1 MFENLNRKSIHYVV
15 SSKKIPLPEKF
26 STFFMLLFG
35 MHISEVP
42 LKHKQEFNEEIVKI
56 NLQREKNISYIIIFL
71 NLLFFIFDMNK
82 YNNSWDGNMGYR
94 YLFYSR
100 IIIVT
105 ILTTFIL
112 LYNLKI
118 KKGACKS
125 LKCKKFLHFSIVL
138 LTLFWCVFISINA
151 QSIHG
156 QISAYIIGSFCIAS
170 FLFLKPLESLILFT
184 STFSVLILGLYSIS
198 QTNAEFLGNILNALF
213 VLLLSYFVSVIH
225 YSYYTKLFINKKEI
239 LQKNIKLEEYKKEL
253 EKIIDMKTSELQSTN
268 CRLMDEVNK
277 KLNLEL
283 QAIKNKYLYEE
294 QIRKL
299 EEAKKYEQIR
309 TEFFAN
315 ISHELKTPLNV
326 IFSAEQMLEL
336 TLKKTP
342 NDHDLS
348 IIYKYTKMIKQNCY
362 RLIRIISNLID
373 ITKLDAGYFEVEL
386 SNNNII
392 KIVEDITLSVAAY
405 VENQHINL
413 IFDTE
418 LEEQFLACDPEKI
431 ERIILNLLSNSV
443 KFTPKNGTIKVNIF
457 DCRNSIKITIKDDGI
472 GIPLEIQPR
481 IFDRFVQADKSTSR
495 NREGSG
501 IGLSLVKS
509 LVELHNGSINLKSE
523 LGKGTEF
530 IIELPKKLVKTSK
543 YNTCDCNLNNDQSIE
558 RIQIEFSDIYL

>member
-1 MFENLNRKSIHYVV
+1 MFQNLNCRSIHNVMN
-15 SSKKIPLPEKF
+15 SKEISISEKL
-26 STFFMLLFG
+26 STFFMLLFHV
-35 MHISEVP
+35 HISEVP
-42 LKHKQEFNEEIVKI
+42 LRYIEEFKKDIVKI
-56 NLQREKNISYIIIFL
+56 NLRREKNISYIIIFL
-71 NLLFFIFDMNK
+71 NLLFFIFDINK
-82 YNNSWDGNMGYR
+82 YNNSWNGNIGYR

-100 IIIVT
+100 ILIVIIH
-105 ILTTFIL
+105 ITFIL

-125 LKCKKFLHFSIVL
+125 LKCKYFLHISFVL
-138 LTLFWCVFISINA
+138 LTLYWCVFLSVNA

-156 QISAYIIGSFCIAS
+156 QLSAYIIGSFCVAS
-170 FLFLKPLESLILFT
+170 LLFLRPLESLILFI
-184 STFSVLILGLYSIS
+184 STFSILIFGLYLIPQS
-198 QTNAEFLGNILNALF
+198 NAVFLGNILNSLF
-213 VLLLSYFVSVIH
+213 VLLLSHFVSVIQ
-225 YSYYTKLFINKKEI
+225 YSYYIKLFVNKKEI
-239 LQKNIKLEEYKKEL
+239 LEKNIKLEEYKKEL
-253 EKIIDMKTSELQSTN
+253 EKIIDMKTSELKSTN
-268 CRLMDEVNK
+268 CRLIDEVNK

-309 TEFFAN
+309 TDFFAN

-342 NDHDLS
+342 KNHDLS
-348 IIYKYTKMIKQNCY
+348 SIDKYNKMIRQNCY

-373 ITKLDAGYFEVEL
+373 ITKLDAGYFEVDL
-386 SNNNII
+386 SNHNII

-405 VENQHINL
+405 VENHHINL

-418 LEEQFLACDPEKI
+418 LEEQYLACDPEKI

-443 KFTPKNGTIKVNIF
+443 KFTPKDGTIKVNIF
-457 DCRNSIKITIKDDGI
+457 DCQNNIKITIKDDGI
-472 GIPLEIQPR
+472 GIPTEIQPR
-481 IFDRFVQADKSTSR
+481 IFERFVQADKSTSR

-523 LGKGTEF
+523 LGAGTEF
-530 IIELPKKLVKTSK
+530 IIELPKNLIKTSN